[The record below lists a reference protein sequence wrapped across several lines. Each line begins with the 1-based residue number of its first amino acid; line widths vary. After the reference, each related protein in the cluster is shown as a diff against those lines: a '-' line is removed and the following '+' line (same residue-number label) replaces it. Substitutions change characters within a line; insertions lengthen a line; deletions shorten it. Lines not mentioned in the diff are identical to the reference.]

1 MIPVFDVDGN
11 LPPGIHF
18 GAWDELVARFG
29 HTAHRQRLLAGLR
42 AALQSLKYAGCRR
55 VYVDGSF
62 VTAKEQPGDFDGCWE
77 VDGVDPDKL
86 DPVLLEFANRRAA
99 QRAKYFGELFLA
111 NAAADPSGTR
121 FIDFFQRDKD
131 GQPKGIIALD
141 LKDLP

>member
-1 MIPVFDVDGN
+1 MIPAFDAQGN

-18 GAWDELVARFG
+18 VSWDELVARFG
-29 HTAHRQRLLAGLR
+29 VTAHRQMLLAGLR
-42 AALQSLKYAGCRR
+42 AALLSLRDAGCRR

-77 VDGVDPDKL
+77 IDGVDPDKL
-86 DPVLLEFANRRAA
+86 DPVLLEFANRRAT
-99 QRAKYFGELFLA
+99 QKAKYHGELFLA
-111 NAAADPSGTR
+111 DAAADPAGTR

-131 GQPKGIIALD
+131 GQPKGTIALD

>member
-1 MIPVFDVDGN
+1 MIPVFDANGN
-11 LPPGIHF
+11 LPPGIHV
-18 GAWDELVARFG
+18 ATWDELVARFG
-29 HTAHRQRLLAGLR
+29 ANAQRQMLLSGLR
-42 AALQSLKYAGCRR
+42 AALLWLKDAGCLR

-62 VTAKEQPGDFDGCWE
+62 VTAKEEPGDYDGCWE

-99 QRAKYFGELFLA
+99 QKAKYYGELFLA
-111 NAAADPSGTR
+111 NAAADPAGTR
-121 FIDFFQRDKD
+121 FIDFFQFDKD

>member
-1 MIPVFDVDGN
+1 MIPVFDANGN
-11 LPPGIHF
+11 LPPGLHV
-18 GAWDELVARFG
+18 ATWDELVARFG
-29 HTAHRQRLLAGLR
+29 ANAQRQMLLSGLR
-42 AALQSLKYAGCRR
+42 AALLWLKDAECLR

-62 VTAKEQPGDFDGCWE
+62 VTAKEEPGDYDGCWE

-99 QRAKYFGELFLA
+99 QKAKYYGELFLA
-111 NAAADPSGTR
+111 NAAADPAGTR
-121 FIDFFQRDKD
+121 FIDFFQFDKD